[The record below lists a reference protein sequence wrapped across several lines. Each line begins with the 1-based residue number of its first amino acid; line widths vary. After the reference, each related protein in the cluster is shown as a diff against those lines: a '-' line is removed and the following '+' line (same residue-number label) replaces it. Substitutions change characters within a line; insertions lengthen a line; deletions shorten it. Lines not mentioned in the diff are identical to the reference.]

1 MRRLALGIGAAAVA
15 AALVHRLRR
24 LRPGGG
30 DDAGGHEDAVRAYF
44 DAWSE
49 GDAEAIRDLVS
60 DDYQA
65 HVRTLEG
72 TDERDADDLISV
84 VGSHAKA
91 FSEVE
96 YELHEVI
103 SENGCVAVRATMHAS
118 HGDTGQE
125 GEIDGLAILR
135 FDGDRIA
142 EEWSS
147 WDYLDL
153 ANQLGLSQGG

>member
-1 MRRLALGIGAAAVA
+1 MRRLALTVGAAALAV
-15 AALVHRLRR
+15 ALVRR
-24 LRPGGG
+24 LRAHNG
-30 DDAGGHEDAVRAYF
+30 GGHEDVVRAYF
-44 DAWSE
+44 EAWSD
-49 GDAEAIRDLVS
+49 GDGEAMRELVS

-65 HVRTLEG
+65 HVHTIEG

-84 VGSHAKA
+84 VEGHATA

-103 SENGCVAVRATMHAS
+103 SENGCAAVRATMHAS
-118 HGDTGQE
+118 HEETGQDA
-125 GEIDGLAILR
+125 EIDGIAILR

-153 ANQLGLSQGG
+153 ANQLGLGASG